1 MLSLVNWSAY
11 CPIVFILPSAV
22 PSLPPSCSPLPNLCL
37 LVLLDAIVPSSH
49 IPWPSFPPSLAPDLT
64 PAPRGHQRAAY
75 GLDLLQ
81 AADANRHAQDHLKR
95 AEDRAQNTR
104 NDAQGSAAQRSHP
117 PHPAKGKSRPV
128 ELARH
133 VYRCAFALHQGIR
146 APFVCDSS
154 AARHGRAPRHGA
166 APPYLTASA
175 GAKQKLPECLGHN
188 GPSEGSARRYAR
200 LCATGR
206 IRRAQLPGG
215 TAGKLISV
223 QS

>member
-11 CPIVFILPSAV
+11 CPIVSIVPSAV
-22 PSLPPSCSPLPNLCL
+22 PSLPSSRSPLLPLCL
-37 LVLLDAIVPSSH
+37 LVLLDAILPSSH

-64 PAPRGHQRAAY
+64 PAPRGHQRTAY

-81 AADANRHAQDHLKR
+81 AAYANRHAQDHLKR
-95 AEDRAQNTR
+95 AEDRAQSTQ

-128 ELARH
+128 ERARH
-133 VYRCAFALHQGIR
+133 GIR

-166 APPYLTASA
+166 APPYLTA
-175 GAKQKLPECLGHN
+175 KIPECLGHN
-188 GPSEGSARRYAR
+188 GSSEGSARRYAR

-223 QS
+223 RS

>member
-22 PSLPPSCSPLPNLCL
+22 PSLPSSCSPLPLC
-37 LVLLDAIVPSSH
+37 
-49 IPWPSFPPSLAPDLT
+49 
-64 PAPRGHQRAAY
+64 HQRAAY

-81 AADANRHAQDHLKR
+81 AAFANRHAQDHLKR

-104 NDAQGSAAQRSHP
+104 NDAQGAQRSHP

-128 ELARH
+128 ERARH

-166 APPYLTASA
+166 APPYLTASD
-175 GAKQKLPECLGHN
+175 GAKQKNPG
-188 GPSEGSARRYAR
+188 GSARRYAR